1 MTAKNTE
8 VAIKNVNENAVALFS
23 GFEDDGLGFDAS
35 DFKTPRIVIIG
46 DLSPQL
52 KKNNAKY
59 IAGVEVGDLVDDS
72 TGEILAK
79 GFGEGSFEFLPVYRT
94 KEAIRWKPNRGGL
107 VSRTLLG
114 RGELFEELA
123 RKEGL
128 EANAKYEWKYPND
141 DELVEHWNYFGLDLS
156 RDAMPVFISMKKS
169 NIKVGKVWNRQM
181 QNAKLPNGNTSKVQ
195 YSHFYNIGTFMDSG
209 NNNEWPNFTV
219 TKGGFV
225 GEKDG
230 WEQLTQQAKELHEII
245 ASGDYKADIAED
257 AVAEEG
263 AF

>member
-1 MTAKNTE
+1 MTKNTE
-8 VAIKNVNENAVALFS
+8 LAVKNVNENAVALFDA
-23 GFEDDGLGFDAS
+23 FDTDGLGFDAS
-35 DFKTPRIVIIG
+35 DFKTPRIVIVG

-59 IAGVEVGDLVDDS
+59 IPGVEVGDLVDDS

-107 VSRTLLG
+107 VSRHLLG
-114 RGELFEELA
+114 RGELFEEYA
-123 RKEGL
+123 RSEGL
-128 EANAKYEWKYPND
+128 EPNEKYEWKYD
-141 DELVEHWNYFGLDLS
+141 DGSELVEHWNYFGLDLS

-169 NIKVGKVWNRQM
+169 NIKVGKVWNRLM
-181 QNAKLPNGNTSKVQ
+181 QNAKLPNGKPSKVQ
-195 YSHFYNIGTFMDSG
+195 FSHFYNIGTFMDSG
-209 NNNEWPNFTV
+209 NNNEWANFTV
-219 TKGGFV
+219 TKGGFI

-230 WEQLTQQAKELHEII
+230 WEVLSQQAKELQDII
-245 ASGDYKADIAED
+245 VSGNYKADIAED
-257 AVAEEG
+257 ATEDNDP